1 MPRTVL
7 DRFTSDQPLDPKWET
22 FGWSSRFRL
31 DGCEFHI
38 TVLLAMLPVQPP
50 RSTKWSPKW
59 FWQVGPKWFWQ
70 VGMPGAGAPSR
81 GGRARTAK
89 AAQEAALKAV
99 SEMLADWEK
108 YVVQLKAETK
118 STKSKLHRL
127 QRKKEG

>member
-38 TVLLAMLPVQPP
+38 TVLLAMPPVQPP
-50 RSTKWSPKW
+50 RS
-59 FWQVGPKWFWQ
+59 PKWFWQ
-70 VGMPGAGAPSR
+70 VGMPGAGAPPR

>member
-38 TVLLAMLPVQPP
+38 TLLLAMPSVQPP
-50 RSTKWSPKW
+50 RA
-59 FWQVGPKWFWQ
+59 PKWFWQ
-70 VGMPGAGAPSR
+70 VGMPGAGAASR
-81 GGRARTAK
+81 GGRERTPK
-89 AAQEAALKAV
+89 AATSAALEAV
-99 SEMLADWEK
+99 SEMLAEWKK
-108 YVVQLKAETK
+108 YRAQMKAETK
-118 STKSKLHRL
+118 SAKSQLRRL